1 MLLRTIHRF
10 LVGAAAILAIVG
22 DTSGHEHKKPVIPH
36 DGDNILWTDPGDSSL
51 LDFEFGAGGSARRPQ
66 APYRFVSEDESGTSP
81 KINVTDDQGVSWN
94 IKFGEEATPS
104 TFCTRLVWACGYFVP
119 TEYFVERGRIE
130 GTQGLTRAKDYVS
143 QDGAFVNGRFQLR
156 SDSPRYL
163 PGQGWTW
170 LDNPFVGTHE
180 LQGLKIL
187 MLLVSNWDTKDARDF
202 ATVPHQGLQMDS
214 NLVIFADDSTGER
227 RYLYSNDDWGASM
240 GRWGN
245 IFARSKWDCLGFAEQ
260 NRHFVELRD
269 DGTIEWGFNG
279 KHSKDITT
287 NVEISDVQ
295 WLLHYLGRITDEQI
309 RRGLAA
315 SGATSHQTECYTRAL
330 RQRIQQLE
338 HIAAKSREGG

>member
-1 MLLRTIHRF
+1 MFGRTIHPL
-10 LVGAAAILAIVG
+10 LVGAATILVG
-22 DTSGHEHKKPVIPH
+22 IGNPSGHEHKRPVIPD
-36 DGDNILWTDPGDSSL
+36 DGDNVLWMDPGDSSSV
-51 LDFEFGAGGSARRPQ
+51 DFEFGAGGSARRPQ
-66 APYRFVSEDESGTSP
+66 PPYRFVSEDDSGTSA
-81 KINVTDDQGVSWN
+81 KINVKDDRGVSWN
-94 IKFGEEATPS
+94 IKFGEEANPS

-130 GTQGLTRAKDYVS
+130 GTHGLVRAKDYVS

-170 LDNPFVGTHE
+170 VHNPFVGTHE

-202 ATVPHQGLQMDS
+202 VTVPDKGLQMDS
-214 NLVIFADDSTGER
+214 NLVIFADDSTGQR
-227 RYLYSNDDWGASM
+227 RYLYSNDDWGAAM

-245 IFARSKWDCLGFAEQ
+245 FFARSKWDCLGFAEQ
-260 NRHFVELRD
+260 TPHLAKLLD
-269 DGTIEWGFNG
+269 DGTIEWGFHG
-279 KHSKDITT
+279 KHWKDITDIK
-287 NVEISDVQ
+287 VSDVQ

-309 RRGLAA
+309 RRGLVA
-315 SGATSHQTECYTRAL
+315 SGATSQQTGCYTRAL

-338 HIAAKSREGG
+338 HIAGLH